1 MLTRDGEQSPGPW
14 PSIQRGITWPTR
26 GEPGLLAHM
35 ARSRNLRRKQHPPA
49 TLVIRRHH
57 LHPATLVIRR
67 HHLHPATQTAGTLS
81 SQILAVSPPSRT
93 SAGN

>member
-1 MLTRDGEQSPGPW
+1 M
-14 PSIQRGITWPTR
+14 
-26 GEPGLLAHM
+26 LAHM
-35 ARSRNLRRKQHPPA
+35 ARSRNLRRKQHPPATLAIRRHHLRPA

-67 HHLHPATQTAGTLS
+67 HHLHPATQTAETLS
-81 SQILAVSPPSRT
+81 SQILVVSPPSRT